1 MVVDEFGAA
10 VPLGAGMAERADELL
25 LLGIDADEGAVV
37 GGAALAQVG
46 DVPELP
52 VSVRMRGASEL
63 LVVDAQRVAHRLEQS
78 RDGLRADV
86 DAEPAEFVGE
96 LGGRAACPLQAADRV
111 AGRLVGHQG
120 FDAGDDFRRFFFRR
134 CSSAARAPHPV
145 DLDIATDELP
155 PADGDGRRV
164 DAEEGGDAPV
174 AAPPA
179 LERFESGE
187 QPALALVEEAGEQHD
202 GGAQLVGHQ
211 VGVGQGPPESG
222 RGHQQPS
229 GAELMRL
236 LRVVGGAVEE
246 LAGEL
251 VPRQPAV
258 ADELAQGV
266 LGADTEPV
274 VELVDEVSGF
284 RVVDKRLGGCDEG
297 AGAGEA
303 DAGERPQAVFVEVG
317 ELVERVVAAA
327 MGIAGAGVEVP
338 ELAERGAPADA
349 GTEGGHHIGQ
359 GGDGLLSEQGDDG
372 VDGELGWSHC
382 GTITD

>member
-1 MVVDEFGAA
+1 M
-10 VPLGAGMAERADELL
+10 LK
-25 LLGIDADEGAVV
+25 
-37 GGAALAQVG
+37 
-46 DVPELP
+46 
-52 VSVRMRGASEL
+52 
-63 LVVDAQRVAHRLEQS
+63 
-78 RDGLRADV
+78 
-86 DAEPAEFVGE
+86 PAEFVGE

-120 FDAGDDFRRFFFRR
+120 FDAGDDFRRFFSVGVRPPPARR
-134 CSSAARAPHPV
+134 TRSTSTSRPTSCRRPTATVDGSMPRRVAMRRSPPHPHLSDSSPANSRRWRSSRRLANNTMAARNS
-145 DLDIATDELP
+145 L
-155 PADGDGRRV
+155 
-164 DAEEGGDAPV
+164 
-174 AAPPA
+174 
-179 LERFESGE
+179 
-187 QPALALVEEAGEQHD
+187 
-202 GGAQLVGHQ
+202 GHQ

-274 VELVDEVSGF
+274 VEFVDEVSGF

-303 DAGERPQAVFVEVG
+303 DAGERPQPVLVEVG
-317 ELVERVVAAA
+317 DLVERIVAAA
-327 MGIAGAGVEVP
+327 MGVAGAGG
-338 ELAERGAPADA
+338 RGP
-349 GTEGGHHIGQ
+349 
-359 GGDGLLSEQGDDG
+359 
-372 VDGELGWSHC
+372 
-382 GTITD
+382 

>member
-1 MVVDEFGAA
+1 MCWNCWSRFGFEAA
-10 VPLGAGMAERADELL
+10 G
-25 LLGIDADEGAVV
+25 
-37 GGAALAQVG
+37 
-46 DVPELP
+46 
-52 VSVRMRGASEL
+52 EL
-63 LVVDAQRVAHRLEQS
+63 LVVDPQRVAHRLEQS

-86 DAEPAEFVGE
+86 DPEPAEFVGE
-96 LGGRAACPLQAADRV
+96 LGGRAACPLQTADGV
-111 AGRLVGHQG
+111 PGRFVGHQG
-120 FDAGDDFRRFFFRR
+120 FDAGDDFGRFFFRR

-145 DLDIATDELP
+145 DLDIALDELP
-155 PADGDGRRV
+155 AAGGDRGGV
-164 DAEEGGDAPV
+164 DADEGGDAPV

-202 GGAQLVGHQ
+202 GGAQLLGHH

-229 GAELMRL
+229 GAELMGL
-236 LRVVGGAVEE
+236 LRVVGRAVEE

-251 VPRQPAV
+251 VPRQPPV
-258 ADELAQGV
+258 GDELAQGV

-284 RVVDKRLGGCDEG
+284 RVVDERLGGCDEG

-317 ELVERVVAAA
+317 ELVEGVVAAA
-327 MGIAGAGVEVP
+327 MGVAGAGVEVP
-338 ELAERGAPADA
+338 ELAERGAPADS
-349 GTEGGHHIGQ
+349 GTEGGHHVGQ
-359 GGDGLLSEQGDDG
+359 GSATVCCRSRATTVSAENWVGLI
-372 VDGELGWSHC
+372 C
-382 GTITD
+382 GTITDS